1 MPGPQPQPPPLQPR
15 ASTGEAKVVA
25 SVATVTKIN
34 AIFFIRSSFKT
45 RRLQVLIQKNFDG
58 CKALAKKTAI

>member
-25 SVATVTKIN
+25 NVATVTKIN
-34 AIFFIRSSFKT
+34 ANFLICSSFKT
-45 RRLQVLIQKNFDG
+45 SSLSQKKFDS
-58 CKALAKKTAI
+58 CRTLAKKRRFST